1 MSILSIIL
9 VLLVAAEFF
18 YIMVL
23 QTFATTSDKTSNLFK
38 MTKQALQQ
46 DNLKTLMK
54 NQGVYNGLLGVFL
67 LYALFFSNNAKEL
80 VACILVYMIIVA
92 IYGAVTS
99 QKSILLKQGGLPILA
114 LISLL
119 F

>member
-1 MSILSIIL
+1 MTIVSFIL
-9 VLLVAAEFF
+9 VLLVAIEFL

-23 QTFATTSDKTSNLFK
+23 QTFATTSSKTSKLFK
-38 MTKQALQQ
+38 MPKEALQT
-46 DNLKTLMK
+46 NHLNTLMK
-54 NQGVYNGLLGVFL
+54 NQGVYNGLLGLLL
-67 LYALFFSNNAKEL
+67 LYLLFFSEHAKAFI
-80 VACILVYMIIVA
+80 ACILIYMIVVA
-92 IYGAVTS
+92 MYGALTS